1 MTLAAPTRVML
12 VDDHHLV
19 RAGIRSVLSL
29 EDDFEVIA
37 EAGSIGEALPLM
49 EALKPHVIVL
59 DLSLPD
65 ASGIAGLSRVRALL
79 PDAKVLILSMH
90 DDPEYA
96 RQAVRAGASG
106 YLLKDDA
113 ATDLRAAI
121 RTAVMGGTFFS
132 PPMARALADRSSG
145 SRDTPSLDTLS
156 QREKEVLAGIA
167 RGLTNKE
174 IAGELGIGR
183 RTVESH
189 RENLMDKLGIRTVA
203 GLTKFAI
210 ESGLVRG

>member
-1 MTLAAPTRVML
+1 MSETRIPVVI
-12 VDDHHLV
+12 VDDHAIV
-19 RAGIRSVLSL
+19 RTGIRT
-29 EDDFEVIA
+29 VINGA
-37 EAGSIGEALPLM
+37 GDLVVIGEAGSIGEA
-49 EALKPHVIVL
+49 EALLASAEPAVVVL

-65 ASGIAGLSRVRALL
+65 ASGMGGLQRIRAAAPEARVI
-79 PDAKVLILSMH
+79 ILSMH

-113 ATDLRAAI
+113 ATDLRAAV
-121 RTAVMGGTFFS
+121 RAVLDGGTFFS
-132 PPMARALADRSSG
+132 PPMARALAEVG
-145 SRDTPSLDTLS
+145 AAPRDLPTVEVLT
-156 QREKEVLAGIA
+156 QREKEVLAGVA

-189 RENLMDKLGIRTVA
+189 RENLMAKLGIRTVA

-210 ESGLVRG
+210 EQGIVRQ

>member
-1 MTLAAPTRVML
+1 MAPPSPIRVLL

-19 RAGIRSVLSL
+19 RAGIRSVLAMDA
-29 EDDFEVIA
+29 EFDVVG
-37 EAGSIGEALPLM
+37 EAGSIGEALTLI
-49 EALKPHVIVL
+49 ERQAPHVIVL

-65 ASGIAGLSRVRALL
+65 ASGVSGLTRVRGAA
-79 PDAKVLILSMH
+79 PDARVLILSMH

-113 ATDLRAAI
+113 ATDLRSAV
-121 RTAVMGGTFFS
+121 RTAIMGGTFFS
-132 PPMARALADRSSG
+132 PPMARALAERSSG
-145 SRDTPSLDTLS
+145 RDAASLDVLS

-167 RGLTNKE
+167 RGLTTKE
-174 IAGELGIGR
+174 IAAELGIGR

>member
-1 MTLAAPTRVML
+1 MASAAPIRVLL

-19 RAGIRSVLSL
+19 RAGIRSVLSMDP
-29 EDDFEVIA
+29 EFEVVG
-37 EAGSIGEALPLM
+37 EAGSIAEGLTLIEQH
-49 EALKPHVIVL
+49 KPHVVVL

-65 ASGIAGLSRVRALL
+65 ASGVNGLARVRGAA
-79 PDAKVLILSMH
+79 PDVRVLILSMH

-113 ATDLRAAI
+113 ATDLRSAV
-121 RTAVMGGTFFS
+121 RTAVLGGTFFS
-132 PPMARALADRSSG
+132 PPMARALAERATG
-145 SRDTPSLDTLS
+145 GRDTATLDALS

-174 IAGELGIGR
+174 IAAELGIGR